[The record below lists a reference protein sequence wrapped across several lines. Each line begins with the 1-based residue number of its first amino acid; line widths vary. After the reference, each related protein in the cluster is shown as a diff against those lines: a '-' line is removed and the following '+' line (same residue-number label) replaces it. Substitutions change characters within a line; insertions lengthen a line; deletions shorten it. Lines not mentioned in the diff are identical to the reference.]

1 MEKFGQESYL
11 TGIEALKKKKQL
23 RQGYRFFECEFC
35 GHSWKEKSRDA
46 KSPSGPTPSGS
57 TCPDCSEE
65 SHPVGH
71 EIDSTISVDE
81 YGNLV

>member
-1 MEKFGQESYL
+1 MEENPKPNEIW
-11 TGIEALKKKKQL
+11 THKNGIEALKKKKQL
-23 RQGYRFFECEFC
+23 RQGYRFFECESC

-46 KSPSGPTPSGS
+46 KSPSGS
-57 TCPDCSEE
+57 TCPKCSEE

-81 YGNLV
+81 YGNLA